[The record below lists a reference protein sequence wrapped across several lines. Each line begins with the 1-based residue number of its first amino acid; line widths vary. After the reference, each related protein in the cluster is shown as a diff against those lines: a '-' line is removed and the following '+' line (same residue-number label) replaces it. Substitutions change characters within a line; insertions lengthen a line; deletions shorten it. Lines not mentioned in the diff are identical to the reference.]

1 MDSRSDGTMS
11 PMPDPGAGLL
21 SLPVDDLVARV
32 RFDAAGLV
40 PAIAQQADSGKV
52 LMLAWMDES
61 ALRATV
67 QTRRGTYFSRSR
79 GRQWVKG
86 ETSGNVQVVLDLQ
99 LDCDGDTVLLIVE
112 QSGAACHTGAVSCF
126 DTGAAR

>member
-1 MDSRSDGTMS
+1 MGIRFDGTMS
-11 PMPDPGAGLL
+11 PMPDTGTGLL
-21 SLPVDDLVARV
+21 SLPVDDVVARV

-40 PAIAQQADSGKV
+40 PAIAQQVDSGRV

-61 ALRATV
+61 ALRTTIE
-67 QTRRGTYFSRSR
+67 TRRGTYFSRSR

-86 ETSGNVQVVLDLQ
+86 ETSGNIQIVVDLQ
-99 LDCDGDTVLLIVE
+99 VDCDGDTVLLIVE
-112 QSGAACHTGAVSCF
+112 QSGPACHTGEVSCF